1 MGMDS
6 VYRLSVV
13 LGLVDNMSNGLSNVT
28 NNVTASTKSINEA
41 FGTVQKAGAALTGV
55 GAGILGA
62 GIATVKSTFE
72 TQDALGE
79 LSSLGVTDL
88 KAVENAAKSFSDTWA
103 GTTKS
108 DFITAAY
115 DIKSGIASLTDE
127 GVAQFT
133 ELAAL
138 TGKATKSTTEEMGSL
153 FATGYGI
160 YKGAYEDIRSI
171 IILSHWE
178 LRQLLNQCF
187 VLPIKFEI
195 LIFDNRLKGFNP
207 KNLV

>member
-88 KAVENAAKSFSDTWA
+88 KAGENAAKSFSDTWA

-160 YKGAYEDIRSI
+160 YKGAYEDMSDMDFG
-171 IILSHWE
+171 E
-178 LRQLLNQCF
+178 
-187 VLPIKFEI
+187 
-195 LIFDNRLKGFNP
+195 
-207 KNLV
+207 

>member
-72 TQDALGE
+72 TQDAPV
-79 LSSLGVTDL
+79 SYTH
-88 KAVENAAKSFSDTWA
+88 
-103 GTTKS
+103 
-108 DFITAAY
+108 
-115 DIKSGIASLTDE
+115 LT
-127 GVAQFT
+127 
-133 ELAAL
+133 
-138 TGKATKSTTEEMGSL
+138 
-153 FATGYGI
+153 
-160 YKGAYEDIRSI
+160 
-171 IILSHWE
+171 
-178 LRQLLNQCF
+178 
-187 VLPIKFEI
+187 LPT
-195 LIFDNRLKGFNP
+195 NSR
-207 KNLV
+207 V

>member
-127 GVAQFT
+127 GV
-133 ELAAL
+133 
-138 TGKATKSTTEEMGSL
+138 GHSL
-153 FATGYGI
+153 QN
-160 YKGAYEDIRSI
+160 
-171 IILSHWE
+171 W
-178 LRQLLNQCF
+178 QLLLVRLQSRLQRKWALYLLQVMAFIRVHMKTCQIWILGKCF
-187 VLPIKFEI
+187 QQEYQQQ
-195 LIFDNRLKGFNP
+195 
-207 KNLV
+207 

>member
-1 MGMDS
+1 MGMES

-13 LGLVDNMSNGLSNVT
+13 LGMNDGLTSNLSSVT
-28 NNVTASTKSINEA
+28 SSVTDSTKKLNDA

-55 GAGILGA
+55 GAGIIGA
-62 GIATVKSTFE
+62 GLATVKSTFD

-88 KAVENAAKSFSDTWA
+88 KAVESAAKSFSDTWA

-153 FATGYGI
+153 FATGYLYTGR
-160 YKGAYEDIRSI
+160 E
-171 IILSHWE
+171 
-178 LRQLLNQCF
+178 
-187 VLPIKFEI
+187 
-195 LIFDNRLKGFNP
+195 
-207 KNLV
+207 